1 MTNRRI
7 KKASGFISLIMVC
20 TITLGLIGSVNFKTI
35 AAENDKTAFSSQIT
49 ATQNAHGQVVN
60 ILPEEVRLW
69 NESEMFDVEYLK
81 GLYEYSNLRKEYFNG
96 ASVDFDRSCEIYR
109 QTDAFNPVN
118 NVLKW
123 QSSLKNVESYKVR
136 VAYDNKF
143 TQCVQIEK
151 HADINSGVIL
161 ENPLTGKTYYW
172 QVIAT
177 IKGGEKVY
185 SPIFDFTVEN
195 SLRTI
200 TVDGVSNT
208 RDIGGYQTVYGYVQ
222 EGLVYR
228 SARLEAITKKGLDTF
243 KNKLG
248 VKTDLDLRGKAEAN
262 FPGNKEDPA
271 KCGKDYYYVFPNSTP
286 NYVGTTSG
294 IDYEDNFDTVKSVM
308 SVFTDKNNYP
318 IDFHCAIG
326 CDRTGTIAALLKS
339 LLGYAEQDIVNDY
352 FTSAF
357 ATTGSWDKSS
367 IYIVQ
372 YGIFNIL
379 DYLNTFEGETLADR
393 TADYL
398 ITKCGMTGADIA
410 AIRNIMTGQEGYE
423 VKLPKLTADED
434 NYSELS
440 FVKFEKFGAETVV
453 KAVANGETV
462 EEINAG
468 EGYVWTLDGQAY
480 DFNAEV
486 SEDITLKAVKATTY
500 EVKVVSTGAI
510 DTQETIITV
519 AEGAAFDFAD
529 LQKDGY
535 EFIIISDTGEVVTEL
550 TVSRKTTLNVVYV
563 QI

>member
-262 FPGNKEDPA
+262 LPGNKEDPA

-294 IDYEDNFDTVKSVM
+294 IDYEDNFDTVKSVI

-410 AIRNIMTGQEGYE
+410 TIRNIMTGQEGYE

-462 EEINAG
+462 DEINAG

>member
-69 NESEMFDVEYLK
+69 NESEIFDVEYLK

-262 FPGNKEDPA
+262 LPGNKEDPA

-410 AIRNIMTGQEGYE
+410 TIRNIMTGQEGYE

-462 EEINAG
+462 DEINAG

>member
-69 NESEMFDVEYLK
+69 NESEIFDVEYLK

-326 CDRTGTIAALLKS
+326 CDRTGTIAAILKS

>member
-118 NVLKW
+118 IVLKW

-262 FPGNKEDPA
+262 LPGNKEDPA
-271 KCGKDYYYVFPNSTP
+271 KCGKDYYVFPNSTP

-410 AIRNIMTGQEGYE
+410 TIRNIMTGQEGYE

-462 EEINAG
+462 DEINAG

>member
-1 MTNRRI
+1 MTNKSI
-7 KKASGFISLIMVC
+7 KKVSGFISLIMVC
-20 TITLGLIGSVNFKTI
+20 TITLGLIGSVNIKTI

-69 NESEMFDVEYLK
+69 NESETFDVEYLK
-81 GLYEYSNLRKEYFNG
+81 GLYEYSNLRREYFAG
-96 ASVDFDRSCEIYR
+96 ASVDYDRSREIYR

-123 QSSLKNVESYKVR
+123 QSSLENVESYKVR

-143 TQCVQIEK
+143 TQCVQIEEN
-151 HADINSGVIL
+151 ADINSGVIL

-177 IKGGEKVY
+177 IEGGDKVY

-208 RDIGGYQTVYGYVQ
+208 RDIGGYQTEYGYVL

-228 SARLEAITKKGLDTF
+228 SARLEAITEKGLDTL

-248 VKTDLDLRGKAEAN
+248 VKTDLDLRGKTEAN
-262 FPGNKEDPA
+262 LPGNKEDPA
-271 KCGKDYYYVFPNSTP
+271 KCGEDFYYVFPNSTP

-294 IDYEDNFDTVKSVM
+294 IDYEDNFDTVKRVM

-326 CDRTGTIAALLKS
+326 CDRTGTVAALLKS

-398 ITKCGMTGADIA
+398 ITKCGMTEADIV

-423 VKLPKLTADED
+423 VELPELTADED
-434 NYSELS
+434 NYSGLS
-440 FVKFEKFGAETVV
+440 FVKFEKFGVETVV
-453 KAVANGETV
+453 KTVANGETV
-462 EEINAG
+462 EEIDAG
-468 EGYVWTLDGQAY
+468 EGYVWTLDGTAY

-500 EVKVVSTGAI
+500 EVKVVSTGAV
-510 DTQETIITV
+510 DTQETVITV
-519 AEGAAFDFAD
+519 AEGTAFDFAD

-535 EFIIISDTGEVVTEL
+535 EFIVISDAGEVITEL

>member
-262 FPGNKEDPA
+262 LPGNKEDPA
-271 KCGKDYYYVFPNSTP
+271 KCGKDYYVFPNSTP

-410 AIRNIMTGQEGYE
+410 TIRNIMTGQEGYE

-462 EEINAG
+462 DEINAG

>member
-118 NVLKW
+118 IVLKW

-262 FPGNKEDPA
+262 LPGNKEDPA

-462 EEINAG
+462 DEINAG